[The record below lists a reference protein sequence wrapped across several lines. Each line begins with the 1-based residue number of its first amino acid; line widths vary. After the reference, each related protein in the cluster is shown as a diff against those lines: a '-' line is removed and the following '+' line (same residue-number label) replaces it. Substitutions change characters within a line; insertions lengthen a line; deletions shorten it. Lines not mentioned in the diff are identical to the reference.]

1 MEFGNKVSA
10 CPVGGPAQL
19 WVWRVAVLA
28 TALASISIRA
38 QQPKRPTNST
48 TKDSAQSELT
58 GRLLNARAARDSGSA
73 SAVIEANELVI
84 ASAARELAD
93 LRTAEGAYAQAA
105 DLYKTSQALEPRPAT
120 LLALATVDAR
130 AGNFSEAIQISNQ
143 IHGSD
148 PQNLQAARILSSS
161 LIQKGDFV
169 AALEPLERVAATDH
183 SVDTQYALANSLLQ
197 TKRPTD
203 NTHAEQIF
211 QRIAAEHGDSGSLH
225 VLIGR
230 AYRDADDLPS
240 AIAQFQKA
248 LAIDPRTPHANY
260 FLGLARLSQNE
271 WRPTPEAEESIRKE
285 AQLYPHDYL
294 ANFMSGFLLSEERRY
309 ADAEPF
315 LKTAAALDPTVPDPW
330 LYLGLNAYANAN
342 MAAAEAD
349 LRQAVKL
356 TGTDEARSNY
366 QIRRAYV
373 DLGRILESSGRK
385 DEGEVFLRKARD
397 LQNETMKLSQQ
408 TIASM
413 AGEANAA
420 AVVSLPSAT
429 NDTASSASETSPL
442 DSALLS
448 RNTHLTD
455 EQRAAFKQLG
465 TQLRDVLALAYND
478 LGTAEA
484 TQGHYSAATSLYRK
498 AEDWD
503 SALPGLQKN
512 LGQSEFRSGDFEG
525 ATSPL
530 MEALLQEP
538 TSRGLRAMLGISY
551 YSLNRFSEAVR
562 TFEPLGRAGM
572 QDSEVGYAWAASLT
586 HLDDNLRAAEVLTA
600 FTVGQ
605 QRPPEVLLLVGQ
617 LWTAIGDYSRA
628 IQTLQQALA
637 TDPSL
642 SKTHFYEGLAYI
654 YWEHWPEAAKEF
666 QTELA
671 IHPDDPD
678 AEYHLGYVYMQQANT
693 DAALRLFQQV
703 AAAHP
708 NYANAQYQLGKIEL
722 DRGDTQAAIEHLEAA
737 ERSSPQTAY
746 IHYQLQA
753 AYRKARRS
761 DDAERELA
769 LYKQLKA
776 DARAQAAERAVVH

>member
-1 MEFGNKVSA
+1 
-10 CPVGGPAQL
+10 
-19 WVWRVAVLA
+19 
-28 TALASISIRA
+28 
-38 QQPKRPTNST
+38 
-48 TKDSAQSELT
+48 
-58 GRLLNARAARDSGSA
+58 
-73 SAVIEANELVI
+73 
-84 ASAARELAD
+84 
-93 LRTAEGAYAQAA
+93 
-105 DLYKTSQALEPRPAT
+105 
-120 LLALATVDAR
+120 
-130 AGNFSEAIQISNQ
+130 
-143 IHGSD
+143 
-148 PQNLQAARILSSS
+148 
-161 LIQKGDFV
+161 
-169 AALEPLERVAATDH
+169 
-183 SVDTQYALANSLLQ
+183 
-197 TKRPTD
+197 
-203 NTHAEQIF
+203 
-211 QRIAAEHGDSGSLH
+211 
-225 VLIGR
+225 
-230 AYRDADDLPS
+230 
-240 AIAQFQKA
+240 
-248 LAIDPRTPHANY
+248 
-260 FLGLARLSQNE
+260 
-271 WRPTPEAEESIRKE
+271 
-285 AQLYPHDYL
+285 
-294 ANFMSGFLLSEERRY
+294 
-309 ADAEPF
+309 
-315 LKTAAALDPTVPDPW
+315 
-330 LYLGLNAYANAN
+330 

-356 TGTDEARSNY
+356 TGKDEARSNY

-385 DEGEVFLRKARD
+385 EESEVFLKKARE

-420 AVVSLPSAT
+420 AVVSLPSSAT
-429 NDTASSASETSPL
+429 NDTASNTAETPPL

-448 RNTHLTD
+448 RNTHLND
-455 EQRAAFKQLG
+455 EQRASFKQLG

-503 SALPGLQKN
+503 SSLPGLQKN

-538 TSRGLRAMLGISY
+538 SSRGLRAMLGISY
-551 YSLNRFSEAVR
+551 YSLNRFSEAAR
-562 TFEPLGRAGM
+562 TFEPLGRPGM
-572 QDSEVGYAWAASLT
+572 QDAEVGYAWAASLAR
-586 HLDDNLRAAEVLTA
+586 LSDNLRAAEVLTA

-642 SKTHFYEGLAYI
+642 PKTHFYEGLAYI

-693 DAALRLFQQV
+693 DAALRLFKQV

-722 DRGDTQAAIEHLEAA
+722 DRGDTQTAIQHLEAA

-761 DDAERELA
+761 DDAEKELT